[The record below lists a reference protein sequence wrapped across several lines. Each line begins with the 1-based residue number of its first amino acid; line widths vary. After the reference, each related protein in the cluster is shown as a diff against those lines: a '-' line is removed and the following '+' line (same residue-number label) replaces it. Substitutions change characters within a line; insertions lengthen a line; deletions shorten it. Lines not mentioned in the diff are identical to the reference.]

1 MESSITTPGTSS
13 FDLVV
18 IGATPSGISA
28 SLRAARDGLRVLLTQ
43 HDGHIGGMCINGL
56 GQWDALSDHRRCP
69 IFREI
74 LCHLEDER
82 RGGDDA
88 GQPVYD
94 HSRHPVGSF
103 SSRSINRIFEKLVA
117 GESSITVLRNRIPV
131 AVEVDNRRI
140 VAVTIASK
148 DSTERHDVRA
158 TTFVD
163 ATYEGDLLAL
173 AGVEFHIGREGRC
186 EFGEPH
192 AGRIFTGAAEP
203 MPQASGS
210 AGAQLR
216 PYGLSMSL
224 SHPDSPGTG
233 DGAIQAYNLRPTLT
247 DDPTRRILPDTPPPD
262 YDRTRYVTYTRIYLP
277 AGGGIDRTST
287 CNAVI
292 LPGENHAYP
301 QADWT
306 TREAITRRHRDFLL
320 GWMFFLQN
328 DSELTM
334 SQRDA
339 NRLWGL
345 DAREWTDNGHLPYEM
360 YVREARRMR
369 GRTILT
375 EHDFATREDD
385 PRPKAFA
392 DSICFTDWY
401 MDSHSCTRDGTYGPA
416 WDCRPDGY
424 RYDGK
429 LIITASYR
437 PGMIPYAAMLPRGID
452 NLLVSVCISTTHVAW
467 GSVRLEPCWIH
478 LGEVAGCAASLA
490 HRSGIAVAALSVP
503 ALQQRLLADGA
514 SIAFFNDA
522 EHLLH
527 QPRRAEWEMRAC
539 HGDITGFDAPI
550 PPSEGRRHPTTPASD

>member
-1 MESSITTPGTSS
+1 MESTPSHLPIAS
-13 FDLVV
+13 YDLIV
-18 IGATPSGISA
+18 IGATPSGIAA

-56 GQWDALSDHRRCP
+56 GQWDALSGHRRCP

-74 LCHLEDER
+74 LSRLENER
-82 RGGDDA
+82 LGGKDA
-88 GQPVYD
+88 GHPVYD
-94 HSRHPVGSF
+94 CSRHPVGVF
-103 SSRSINRIFEKLVA
+103 SSRSIKRVFEDLVA
-117 GESSITVLRNRIPV
+117 GEPLLTVLRNRVPI
-131 AVEVDNRRI
+131 AVEITNRRL

-148 DSTERHDVRA
+148 DARDRHEVRA
-158 TTFVD
+158 TTFID

-173 AGVEFHIGREGRC
+173 AGVDFHVGREDRRD
-186 EFGEPH
+186 FGEPH

-203 MPQASGS
+203 TPQGSGS
-210 AGAQLR
+210 AGARLR
-216 PYGLSMSL
+216 PYDLSMSL
-224 SHPDSPGTG
+224 IHPDSPGTG

-247 DDPTRRILPDTPPPD
+247 DDPIRRILPDTPPPD
-262 YDRTRYVTYTRIYLP
+262 YERTRYLAYTRRFMP
-277 AGGGIDRTST
+277 ASGGIDRTST
-287 CNAVI
+287 CNAAI

-301 QADWT
+301 ESDWG
-306 TREAITRRHRDFLL
+306 TRAAITRRHRDFLL
-320 GWMFFLQN
+320 GWVYFLQN
-328 DSELTM
+328 DTELTP
-334 SQRDA
+334 SQREA
-339 NRLWGL
+339 NRQWGL
-345 DAREWTDNGHLPYEM
+345 DPEEWEDNGHLPYEM

-375 EHDFATREDD
+375 EHDFATHESV
-385 PRPKAFA
+385 PRPKTFA

-437 PGMIPYAAMLPRGID
+437 PGMIPYAAMLPNELD
-452 NLLVSVCISTTHVAW
+452 NLLVSVCVSVTHVAW

-478 LGEVAGCAASLA
+478 LGEVAGCASSLA
-490 HRSGIAVAALSVP
+490 HRSGITVAALSVP

-522 EHLLH
+522 ERLLH

-539 HGDITGFDAPI
+539 HGDIAGFDAPLK
-550 PPSEGRRHPTTPASD
+550 G